1 MRALTQ
7 KLSNRPAYLRLE
19 TLRTFDLVLDAT
31 MDCVAGTRT
40 PKKIRI
46 VLLNRTYLLA
56 KQRQGAWVTLVDGT
70 ALGSN
75 TGYRRCSDDP
85 FLLAISTET
94 RQFVFCAKRPHDIT
108 QLISALGNA
117 PYLVPM
123 EAQTRLQ
130 LVPKQRK

>member
-1 MRALTQ
+1 MSQLT
-7 KLSNRPAYLRLE
+7 NRPTYLRVE

-31 MDCVAGTRT
+31 MDCIAGTRT

-56 KQRQGAWVTLVDGT
+56 KQRQGAWTTLVDGT
-70 ALGSN
+70 AIGSN
-75 TGYRRCSDDP
+75 TGYRRCVDDP

-108 QLISALGNA
+108 QLVSALGNA
-117 PYLVPM
+117 PYLAPM
-123 EAQTRLQ
+123 EPQTRVQ
-130 LVPKQRK
+130 LAPKRK